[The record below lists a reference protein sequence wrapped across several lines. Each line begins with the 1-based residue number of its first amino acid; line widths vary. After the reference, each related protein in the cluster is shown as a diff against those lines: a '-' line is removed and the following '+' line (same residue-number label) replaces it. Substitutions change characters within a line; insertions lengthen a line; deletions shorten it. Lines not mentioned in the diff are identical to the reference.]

1 MVACPYKLLTYFSPQ
16 NAITNKRTKENNA
29 GKPKKVTN
37 DKVIKLIGIT
47 KLKLL
52 PIVLKP

>member
-1 MVACPYKLLTYFSPQ
+1 MAACPDKPLAYSSPQ
-16 NAITNKRTKENNA
+16 NAITNNRTKENKA

-37 DKVIKLIGIT
+37 DKVIKLIGTI